1 MGTNGAPARFK
12 RGPGESLIAAEIR
25 SAREREEELKRSRSE
40 LGLPT
45 LEVSSETEKMGL
57 CDDDKVGMTIGQGE
71 GIVGQGEEE
80 DEAADQEKETAG
92 VMRAR
97 SRGGDHPPGRGERR
111 PEDGFHRRS
120 RPEKQRPD

>member
-45 LEVSSETEKMGL
+45 LEVSSEIEKMGL
-57 CDDDKVGMTIGQGE
+57 CEDDKVGMTI
-71 GIVGQGEEE
+71 GQGEEE

-97 SRGGDHPPGRGERR
+97 SGGDHPPGRGERR
-111 PEDGFHRRS
+111 PEDGDRRP